1 MKNKK
6 TDMKNRFADTGKSYA
21 GYFLRFVFCL
31 VLTAAASLAQ
41 AQNRNQVSGKVTDKA
56 GEPLIGA
63 TVVVV
68 GTTTGATTGADGR
81 FTIGV
86 PAGGELKISYIGY
99 VEQTVKVSAQSV
111 LDIVLEEDS
120 QMLKDVVVIGYGTME
135 KKSVTSSISSIK
147 GDDLVAGMGGST
159 IATALQGKIP
169 GLTISGS
176 ASPNSSNDFQLRG
189 VASVNAS
196 KGPLVIIDGIPGGDM
211 RALNQ
216 EDIESVDVLKDASA
230 GAIYGTR
237 AAGGVILVTTKQAR
251 QGRVTARYTGEFS
264 VEAIRKTPDLL
275 SSSEYV
281 EYGLGEDYGHD
292 TDWYKANDMWP
303 TNGIWQPGYGSV
315 RNVNPD
321 LKWEEK
327 SELNFGLDFSLFD
340 DRLWGKFDIYH
351 RKVDDMLYEVNAP
364 MPPMVHDTV
373 MKNIGS
379 LENKGWEFELGGD
392 IVRSKNFRYTS
403 SLRLSHNKSKIKRL
417 GDDGYFL
424 DQVTFPSPGNPGTAV
439 RLQNDVEI
447 GQFFVY
453 KYAGLD
459 EDGKWMIYDK
469 NNEIV
474 PAVDGTKSN
483 LVAENKHFVGNA
495 IPKVILSWD
504 HTFRYKNWD
513 LSVFLRSWLDYDVF
527 SQVNMY
533 YGLAND
539 SQLNVLKSAYTRN
552 RNIKDEKIL
561 CDYWID
567 DASFLKIDAINLGY
581 TLDLKRWTRY
591 IQSAKIYLTIRDVAV
606 FTDYNGINPEVD
618 INGLNPGFE
627 YVNNTASMYP
637 QTTRFTL
644 GVQLTF

>member
-292 TDWYKANDMWP
+292 TDWYKEL
-303 TNGIWQPGYGSV
+303 TNELPFSQRHSVSISGGSNVAQVYTSFMAQNQKGIVIGDNRKDYSG
-315 RNVNPD
+315 RVNA
-321 LKWEEK
+321 KF
-327 SELNFGLDFSLFD
+327 NLFD
-340 DRLWGKFDIYH
+340 G
-351 RKVDDMLYEVNAP
+351 V
-364 MPPMVHDTV
+364 
-373 MKNIGS
+373 
-379 LENKGWEFELGGD
+379 
-392 IVRSKNFRYTS
+392 
-403 SLRLSHNKSKIKRL
+403 
-417 GDDGYFL
+417 
-424 DQVTFPSPGNPGTAV
+424 
-439 RLQNDVEI
+439 VEI
-447 GQFFVY
+447 RTNAQFR
-453 KYAGLD
+453 
-459 EDGKWMIYDK
+459 E
-469 NNEIV
+469 
-474 PAVDGTKSN
+474 
-483 LVAENKHFVGNA
+483 AER
-495 IPKVILSWD
+495 D
-504 HTFRYKNWD
+504 
-513 LSVFLRSWLDYDVF
+513 
-527 SQVNMY
+527 
-533 YGLAND
+533 
-539 SQLNVLKSAYTRN
+539 N
-552 RNIKDEKIL
+552 RN
-561 CDYWID
+561 
-567 DASFLKIDAINLGY
+567 S
-581 TLDLKRWTRY
+581 
-591 IQSAKIYLTIRDVAV
+591 S
-606 FTDYNGINPEVD
+606 GIFKMAF
-618 INGLNPGFE
+618 GLNPDHSAPRPRQSVELQRRRQRHLGNELQPRGRHHAAHEQRQGPVAAGRCDRENQPDERSFIAGYRGYRQTPVSAVHLRFARPQGVDRQQPPRRSVAQVQQGQPGLDRSLCQLPQGFPRGP
-627 YVNNTASMYP
+627 YA
-637 QTTRFTL
+637 RRGCRL
-644 GVQLTF
+644 

>member
-1 MKNKK
+1 MVSASFRREGSSKFGAN
-6 TDMKNRFADTGKSYA
+6 NRWGNFWALSGGWRISNET
-21 GYFLRFVFCL
+21 FLRDVRWVNDL
-31 VLTAAASLAQ
+31 
-41 AQNRNQVSGKVTDKA
+41 KVR
-56 GEPLIGA
+56 L
-63 TVVVV
+63 
-68 GTTTGATTGADGR
+68 
-81 FTIGV
+81 
-86 PAGGELKISYIGY
+86 
-99 VEQTVKVSAQSV
+99 
-111 LDIVLEEDS
+111 
-120 QMLKDVVVIGYGTME
+120 GYG
-135 KKSVTSSISSIK
+135 VT
-147 GDDLVAGMGGST
+147 GNTGFGHGYT
-159 IATALQGKIP
+159 
-169 GLTISGS
+169 
-176 ASPNSSNDFQLRG
+176 
-189 VASVNAS
+189 
-196 KGPLVIIDGIPGGDM
+196 
-211 RALNQ
+211 
-216 EDIESVDVLKDASA
+216 
-230 GAIYGTR
+230 TR
-237 AAGGVILVTTKQAR
+237 M
-251 QGRVTARYTGEFS
+251 
-264 VEAIRKTPDLL
+264 
-275 SSSEYV
+275 
-281 EYGLGEDYGHD
+281 
-292 TDWYKANDMWP
+292 YKANDMWP